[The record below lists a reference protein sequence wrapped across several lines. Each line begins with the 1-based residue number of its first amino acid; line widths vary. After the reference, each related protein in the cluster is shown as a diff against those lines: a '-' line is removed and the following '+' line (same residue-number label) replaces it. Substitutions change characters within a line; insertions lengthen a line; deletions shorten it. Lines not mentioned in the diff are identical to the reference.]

1 MSNTLL
7 NTPSAMAI
15 ANSIEQMRHEH
26 LSLERYLGLQKDR
39 QLMEAELTAFY
50 QRNGVLDVTPEMIE
64 KAVAAWKRDRFK
76 FGGWQGSDL
85 SHKLANAY
93 LWFQPRYKQ
102 VLSMTAMVSVLIVGG
117 VAGLNMY
124 AGYMVDSHR
133 DRVVSGM
140 QTDQAN
146 LQASLEKLN
155 KEITGYQAT
164 LTRFAQSKPGSA
176 NLLGDKIADVREQLA
191 VLVSLRDDIQNW
203 SKDNLVIDQQA
214 IKQNPAEAQKVW
226 EARTYTYVADFRKE
240 LEQARASMSQK
251 LGVVNSLVDT
261 SEQLVQLRNSSLYA
275 AFSGESDVAFKLSR
289 AEMDFTQGRVEEA
302 RKGLGQL
309 NQLLQAKQNTKG
321 LQASYDSLVA
331 QVEPIFQDNA
341 GKQKLSLLLA
351 QTQIAV
357 KQGDKAA
364 FSRLSDQI
372 SNLADYVA
380 TPLHLEIVNKPNIK
394 SGVERKYDSKDGANA
409 ARRWYLV
416 VQAVD
421 ASGMPRQMDIFDA
434 ESQRTARVVKW
445 GQEVSFQGYQKVKQ
459 DKVSDGILDDTDVGD
474 KLAGNYA
481 FTYNMPMLT
490 GTITSW

>member
-50 QRNGVLDVTPEMIE
+50 QRNGVLDVSPEMIE

-85 SHKLANAY
+85 SLKLANAY
-93 LWFQPRYKQ
+93 LWFQPQYKK
-102 VLSMTAMVSVLIVGG
+102 VLSMGALSLVVGFGAVFGFSMFTSFMNDAQRERIVS
-117 VAGLNMY
+117 
-124 AGYMVDSHR
+124 S
-133 DRVVSGM
+133 M
-140 QTDQAN
+140 QTDQAD
-146 LQASLEKLN
+146 LQSSLEKLN
-155 KEITGYQAT
+155 KEIAGYQAAMN
-164 LTRFAQSKPGSA
+164 RFAQSKPGSA
-176 NLLGDKIADVREQLA
+176 NLLGDKLTDVRNQLA
-191 VLVSLRDDIQNW
+191 VLVGLRDDIQEW
-203 SKDNLVIDQQA
+203 SKNNLTIDEQA
-214 IKQNPAEAQKVW
+214 IKQNPLVAQKTW
-226 EARTYTYVADFRKE
+226 EARTYSYVADFRKE
-240 LEQARASMSQK
+240 LEQARAEMAKK
-251 LGVVNSLVDT
+251 LGVVDSLVET
-261 SEQLVQLRNSSLYA
+261 SEQLVKLRNSSLYA
-275 AFSGESDVAFKLSR
+275 AFSNESDVAFKLSR

-321 LQASYDSLVA
+321 LQATYDSLVA
-331 QVEPIFQDNA
+331 QVEPIFQDAA
-341 GKQKLSLLLA
+341 GKQKLSQLLA
-351 QTQIAV
+351 QTQIVV

-364 FSRLSDQI
+364 FTRLSEQI

-394 SGVERKYDSKDGANA
+394 SGVERKYDSKDGNNA

-434 ESQRTARVVKW
+434 ESQRTAQVAKW
-445 GQEVSFQGYQKVKQ
+445 GLEVSFQGYQKVKQ

-481 FTYNMPMLT
+481 FTYKMPMLT